1 MNKKSNKNDV
11 SIQKSLTQ
19 YIVYIYVLFLIGLYP
34 LLFKNGY
41 TDILDFKSSS
51 YLNINIIMFLFLSF
65 LFLTWIPSNYKSIGN
80 LKDNMKSVSLTDWF
94 VLGFGLV
101 LTISWLFS
109 DEMAESFWGTSGRM
123 FGYLAIMFCVLGYF
137 IISRYLK
144 FDQVILWS
152 FLLCGM
158 LVYIIAIFNFFQI
171 DILGMYKFG
180 WQNGSFIST
189 LGNVNSLACYS
200 SIILPIG
207 MTLFCVS
214 KKKLSAWIY
223 GIFCILGFFGMV
235 ASSSD
240 SIFCSVIVSFLILF
254 WFLNEVWEVKKY
266 LILAGTFILSL
277 QGITIVHHIL
287 INKDDLLV
295 GLARIFALNRKML
308 IFLPV
313 IILLYLGITICEKK
327 GIEKQVLKKTKT
339 IFFLVVGLIAVTGF
353 LGIVF
358 LNLRYEKVEVV
369 NKFGAIGNYLYF
381 DKWWGS
387 CRGTN
392 WIYSIQVFR
401 EFDLKHKFI
410 GEGPASFVYALRNC
424 FNGDV
429 YSLDKKIIDAHNEFF
444 QFLITTGVFGVIS
457 YFGIYISSIKRSIK
471 IYKNNQFLIAVI
483 ICLISY
489 LVQGMINNPHIYTTP
504 LIFWVIAVGENQL
517 RDASIKQQ

>member
-1 MNKKSNKNDV
+1 MKKKNKNDV
-11 SIQKSLTQ
+11 SIQKCLAQ
-19 YIVYIYVLFLIGLYP
+19 YVVYIYVLFLVGIYP

-41 TDILDFKSSS
+41 TDILDFKSNS
-51 YLNINIIMFLFLSF
+51 YLNINIIMYLILFC
-65 LFLTWIPSNYKSIGN
+65 LFLTWLPSNFESVRSLKNDFKS
-80 LKDNMKSVSLTDWF
+80 LSVTDWF
-94 VLGFGLV
+94 VLGFGIV

-109 DEMAESFWGTSGRM
+109 DEKVESFWGTSGRM
-123 FGYLAIMFCVLGYF
+123 FGYLAFVFCVLSYF

-144 FDQVILWS
+144 FDQVILGAI
-152 FLLCGM
+152 FLCGM
-158 LVYIIAIFNFFQI
+158 IVYSVAILNFFQI
-171 DILGMYKFG
+171 DILGMYKSG

-214 KKKLSAWIY
+214 KMKLSACLY

-240 SIFCSVIVSFLILF
+240 SIFCSVMVSFLILL

-266 LILAGTFILSL
+266 LILLGTFILSL
-277 QGITIVHHIL
+277 QSFTIVHHSL
-287 INKDDLLV
+287 IAKDDLLV
-295 GLARIFALNRKML
+295 GLARIFALNRKVLM
-308 IFLPV
+308 FLPV
-313 IILLYLGITICEKK
+313 VILLYLGITIYEKK
-327 GIEKQVLKKTKT
+327 GIEKKVIKKAKT
-339 IFFLVVGLIAVTGF
+339 IFFLVVVLMAVIGII
-353 LGIVF
+353 GIVF

-369 NKFGAIGNYLYF
+369 HKFGSIGNYLYF

-401 EFDLKHKFI
+401 EFDLKHKLI
-410 GEGPASFVYALRNC
+410 GEGPASFVFALRNC

-429 YSLDKKIIDAHNEFF
+429 FSLDKKIIDAHNEFF
-444 QFLITTGVFGVIS
+444 QFLITTGVFGVVA
-457 YFGIYISSIKRSIK
+457 YFGIYISSMKRAIKM
-471 IYKNNQFLIAVI
+471 YKNNKLLMAVI
-483 ICLISY
+483 ICSLSY

-504 LIFWVIAVGENQL
+504 LIFLVLALGENQV
-517 RDASIKQQ
+517 RKISIKENE